1 MLLMERIWILV
12 KPLKMKNS
20 KSTNKRIALVVL
32 TRAGLA
38 LALSLRQEL
47 GADADIYASQRA
59 YKAQDTIARQD
70 TNISI
75 TSFETVGSLLSE
87 VWTMYDQIVLFLAL
101 GAVVRLIAPLLQHK
115 HVDPGIVAIDDAGQF
130 AISVVSGHMGDAN
143 GLAVRCADVLGATA
157 VVTTASDV
165 HNTLA
170 VDLLAQAQGWHME
183 DGSALTAVSAAI
195 INREPVAILQDCGEL
210 DWWGDEYPWPD
221 NLIHVTNPQEASNF
235 AALLVIAD
243 RLIEGLPQEVPTLV
257 YRPPTLVLGI
267 GCRRGVPFSTLDTFV
282 KETLAE
288 HHIAFQSIVV
298 LATADIKADEAALQ
312 MLAQR
317 YDWSFETH
325 AVETLKTTTA
335 IPNPSERV
343 LRLVGTPSVSE
354 AAALLSS
361 NKGELIVPK
370 QKGEGMTIAVARKIG
385 SELPKAP
392 APPQGRDKSGPYTRT
407 MNCQTVNE
415 LTSGRNKSG
424 PYMTGNSLSEHTGH
438 LAIIGLGPGSRDLI
452 APYAIQII
460 QACDTIIGYRLYI
473 EQIRDLLVGKDV
485 HVSELTHEVERA
497 TLAIQ
502 LARNGRRVCIV
513 SSGDA
518 GIYGMAGL
526 VLDLFSSLRGEDPGD
541 GMLSEPQVEVVP
553 GISALNAAAALLG
566 APLMH
571 DFAVISLSDLLTPWG
586 TIAQRLS
593 AAATADFV
601 VVLYNPSSR
610 KRHWQLGEACRL
622 LLESRSATTPVGLVR
637 NAYRPEQQVWLT
649 TLEHLLD
656 YKVDMFTTIV
666 IGNSCT
672 RVQQG
677 RMITPRGYDQY
688 NTVEK

>member
-1 MLLMERIWILV
+1 
-12 KPLKMKNS
+12 
-20 KSTNKRIALVVL
+20 
-32 TRAGLA
+32 
-38 LALSLRQEL
+38 
-47 GADADIYASQRA
+47 
-59 YKAQDTIARQD
+59 
-70 TNISI
+70 
-75 TSFETVGSLLSE
+75 
-87 VWTMYDQIVLFLAL
+87 
-101 GAVVRLIAPLLQHK
+101 
-115 HVDPGIVAIDDAGQF
+115 
-130 AISVVSGHMGDAN
+130 
-143 GLAVRCADVLGATA
+143 
-157 VVTTASDV
+157 
-165 HNTLA
+165 
-170 VDLLAQAQGWHME
+170 
-183 DGSALTAVSAAI
+183 
-195 INREPVAILQDCGEL
+195 
-210 DWWGDEYPWPD
+210 
-221 NLIHVTNPQEASNF
+221 
-235 AALLVIAD
+235 AD

-288 HHIAFQSIVV
+288 HRIAFQSIAV

-317 YDWSFETH
+317 YGWSFETH

-343 LRLVGTPSVSE
+343 QRLVGTPSVSE

-361 NKGELIVPK
+361 NGGELIVPK
-370 QKGEGMTIAVARKIG
+370 QKGEGMTLAVARKIG

-392 APPQGRDKSGPYTRT
+392 APPQGRDTQRAHG
-407 MNCQTVNE
+407 
-415 LTSGRNKSG
+415 KSG
-424 PYMTGNSLSEHTGH
+424 PYMTGNELPEQAGH

-452 APYAIQII
+452 APYAIQMI
-460 QACDTIIGYRLYI
+460 QVCDTVIGYRLYI

-526 VLDLFSSLRGEDPGD
+526 VLDLLSSLQEEASGD
-541 GMLSEPQVEVVP
+541 GILSEPLVEVVP

-601 VVLYNPSSR
+601 IVLYNPSSR
-610 KRHWQLGEACRL
+610 KRHWQLGEARRL
-622 LLESRSATTPVGLVR
+622 LLESRSATTPVGLVC
-637 NAYRPEQQVWLT
+637 NAYRPGQQVWLT